1 MTRSWGG
8 VVEFLPHH
16 TQKRSAN
23 GGVGEFLTSKPIQN
37 DPQLG
42 DGWVSLYPQTH
53 PKTTRNWGVGESL
66 TSTPIQKQ
74 PATGGLVSP

>member
-1 MTRSWGG
+1 M
-8 VVEFLPHH
+8 
-16 TQKRSAN
+16 
-23 GGVGEFLTSKPIQN
+23 GEFLTSKPIQK

-42 DGWVSLYPQTH
+42 MDGWVSNLNTH

-66 TSTPIQKQ
+66 TPTPIQKQ